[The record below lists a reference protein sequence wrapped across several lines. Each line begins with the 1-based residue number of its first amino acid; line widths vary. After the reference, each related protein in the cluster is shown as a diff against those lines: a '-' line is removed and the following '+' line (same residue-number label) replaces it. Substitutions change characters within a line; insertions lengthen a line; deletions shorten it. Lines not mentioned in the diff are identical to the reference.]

1 MMDAKTAK
9 TKYLEKYS
17 PCERYALSALGGD
30 LDAVIVKYMEISS
43 IPRPAEMF
51 PTFFSLVDEADEIHN
66 LVIEEI
72 ESRYF
77 TSVPRETAAAIC
89 NLLGDFGKI
98 SIHDA
103 VPELSYNGFRF
114 MTAWNRANPEQD
126 EIQAPAGIEI

>member
-1 MMDAKTAK
+1 MMDAKTVK

-30 LDAVIVKYMEISS
+30 LDTVIAKYIETGSDLAGENIFASFLANVDD
-43 IPRPAEMF
+43 AE
-51 PTFFSLVDEADEIHN
+51 EIHN
-66 LVIEEI
+66 LVIEET

-77 TSVPRETAAAIC
+77 ASVSRETAVAIC
-89 NLLGDFGKI
+89 NMLGDFGKI